1 MNFRHSFTLIELLV
15 VIAIV
20 GILAGIIIVSMTNAT
35 GQATIAKAKVFAN
48 SMRDSMAN
56 NIISEWKFDGRGIAD
71 GSTATTDYI
80 KDTWMENNCS
90 ISGSPKVYSGST
102 CITGSCLSFNGTTD
116 YLDCGGATSLDSAD
130 AITIG
135 VWVKL
140 ADDYASKTEHI
151 VTKSD
156 SYLIY
161 TSASWNNRP
170 YFYLYC
176 ESTEN
181 GLAGTFPLQKDRWYY
196 ITASYDKSSKK
207 MILYIDGKYNTNR
220 ILSGYTDYSIT
231 TTSNNVIL
239 SRGSLFAGL
248 LDEIRIYNKALSFSQ
263 IKQQYYADLQRLYA
277 NKGITQE
284 EYNQRLV
291 NLNNYCLANK

>member
-1 MNFRHSFTLIELLV
+1 
-15 VIAIV
+15 
-20 GILAGIIIVSMTNAT
+20 
-35 GQATIAKAKVFAN
+35 
-48 SMRDSMAN
+48 
-56 NIISEWKFDGRGIAD
+56 
-71 GSTATTDYI
+71 
-80 KDTWMENNCS
+80 
-90 ISGSPKVYSGST
+90 
-102 CITGSCLSFNGTTD
+102 
-116 YLDCGGATSLDSAD
+116 
-130 AITIG
+130 
-135 VWVKL
+135 L